1 MVQQCICGVDVD
13 LLSSFP
19 FLVHQVNMTA
29 DRISKI
35 NLVQFNLPAP
45 LAAAF
50 HAPARGTPWAD
61 LWAAFM
67 QTPEGRA
74 SIGGQDLF

>member
-1 MVQQCICGVDVD
+1 
-13 LLSSFP
+13 
-19 FLVHQVNMTA
+19 MTA